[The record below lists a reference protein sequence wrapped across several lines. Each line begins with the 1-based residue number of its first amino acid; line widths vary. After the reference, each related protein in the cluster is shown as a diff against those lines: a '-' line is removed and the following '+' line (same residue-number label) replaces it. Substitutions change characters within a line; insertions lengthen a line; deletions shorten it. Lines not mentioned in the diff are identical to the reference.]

1 MKAKLTIYGKGQH
14 ANVVRSIFAKNSL
27 LIRMVND
34 SDFVLDDSDY
44 WHIGIGNNFDRK
56 KIAENVLGNVVF
68 PIIKETSAV
77 ILCDYDHIG
86 DGSVFMAGSVVQIN
100 SKIGNHCIINTNTSI
115 DHDCEI
121 GNFVH
126 IAPGCTLCGN
136 VKIGDCTLI
145 GAGTVIIPG
154 IKIGKNCIIGA
165 GSVVVKDI
173 PDNTKA
179 FGNPCT
185 YKEAL

>member
-14 ANVVRSIFAKNSL
+14 ANVVKSIFDTSITIN
-27 LIRMVND
+27 MVND

-56 KIAENVLGNVVF
+56 KIAEKLSYDLDF
-68 PIIKETSAV
+68 PVIKAESAT
-77 ILCDYDHIG
+77 ISCDYDSLG
-86 DGSVFMAGSVVQIN
+86 EGTVFMAGSTLQIN
-100 SKIGNHCIINTNTSI
+100 SKIGKHCIINTNASI
-115 DHDCEI
+115 DHDCVI
-121 GNFVH
+121 GDYVH
-126 IAPGCTLCGN
+126 IAPGSILCGN
-136 VKIGDCTLI
+136 VTVGDCTII
-145 GAGTVIIPG
+145 GAGSVIIPG

-165 GSVVVKDI
+165 GSVVVKNI

-179 FGNPCT
+179 FGNPCI